1 MGVGLANVARFTKSA
16 VSTAATR
23 PKPAALAKM
32 TPMVVL
38 AALQALTAFA
48 TFAKSQGHDMPEA
61 LQ

>member
-16 VSTAATR
+16 E
-23 PKPAALAKM
+23 LAKM

-38 AALQALTAFA
+38 AALQALAA
-48 TFAKSQGHDMPEA
+48 FAKSHGHDMPEA

>member
-32 TPMVVL
+32 TPMVAL
-38 AALQALTAFA
+38 AALTAFA